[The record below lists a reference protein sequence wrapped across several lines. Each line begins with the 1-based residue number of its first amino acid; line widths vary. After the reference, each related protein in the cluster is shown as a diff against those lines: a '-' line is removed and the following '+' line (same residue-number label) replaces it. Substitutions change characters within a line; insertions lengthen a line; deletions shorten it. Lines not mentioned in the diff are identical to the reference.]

1 VNDQKQFGYVSVIGF
16 SYLYPL
22 IDLLESLLDLK
33 GTPNEVQASSKENGY
48 ASAIIVLCVLMVES
62 AVARAKYDMK
72 ADSPKSA
79 LQFMKLNFPG
89 YSGLP
94 VLQEL
99 FVARD
104 AIVHN
109 HLWQATITW
118 TREQHMLLGSAEKWE
133 GSGDAKLDSV
143 MDPDTRKT
151 RLLGI
156 NLFPTRI
163 ARDDALIVIKKSAE
177 VLQFIEEN
185 ASRYVNVSNQDV
197 EFRGQLVGYLDLV
210 SSL

>member
-1 VNDQKQFGYVSVIGF
+1 MNDEKQFGYVSVIGF

-22 IDLLESLLDLK
+22 IDLLESLLALK

-48 ASAIIVLCVLMVES
+48 ASAIIVLCVLVVES
-62 AVARAKYDMK
+62 AIARAKYDMK
-72 ADSPKSA
+72 VDIPKSA
-79 LQFMKLNFPG
+79 LQFMELHFPN
-89 YSGLP
+89 YSGLS
-94 VLQEL
+94 VLKEL

-118 TREQHMLLGSAEKWE
+118 TPDRHMKLGAAEKWE
-133 GSGDAKLDSV
+133 GSGDAKLESV
-143 MDPDTRKT
+143 MDPETRKT

-163 ARDDALIVIKKSAE
+163 ARDDALTVIKKSAE
-177 VLQFIEEN
+177 ILQFIEEN

-197 EFRGQLVGYLDLV
+197 EFRDQLVGYLELV